1 MFQVALAHGLGGLSS
16 SSQESLPSEGAKKT
30 MRRLSLVLVFSFFAL
45 PAGAKDFYIAA
56 NQAGAGSGTAC
67 STAMPYTW
75 FNNAASWG
83 AGAAQIGPGTTVHLC
98 GTFTGTPGQQLL
110 TVLGNG
116 TSTTPITIKFETNA
130 VLTAPYWSPF
140 GAINEDSKSYI
151 TVDGGINGSIRN
163 TANGTGRAYAQGTRA
178 IYAPNCTGCVV
189 QNVSIADMY
198 VRTLATDLAI
208 TQTAVNCV
216 YFLNSNNFT
225 ITHVT
230 CHDAGWAFAGS
241 GNNFTI
247 SYSNVYNV
255 DHGLADGPQGTTSGF
270 SIHDNHFHGYV
281 NWDSPTDAYH
291 HDGLHLWGQNG
302 GVVTNGA
309 IYNNLFDGDS
319 GVNITAHIYLQDS
332 VMNVSVY
339 NNVFLVPANR
349 TLQAIWFQGVPN
361 SGTLPGGVPTG
372 NSAYNNFISSGGHDH
387 GAAIFA
393 TGQNN
398 FTAINNVLLGGN
410 TDIAIMSGGSLS
422 SAGVNNNVYE
432 DLFTDAGSYNSFG
445 YQGRTYPDLA
455 SWQAACGCDSMSKFV
470 TASKINASSLG
481 QLLSGSVAINAAANL
496 LNISAGS
503 LVPLSKDKVGA
514 LRPLSGNWDAGA
526 YKYGSTALPSSPAG
540 LTVTIQ

>member
-1 MFQVALAHGLGGLSS
+1 
-16 SSQESLPSEGAKKT
+16 
-30 MRRLSLVLVFSFFAL
+30 MRRLSLVLVLLFFAL

-56 NQAGAGSGTAC
+56 NQVGTGSGTGC
-67 STAMPYTW
+67 STAMPYAW
-75 FNNAASWG
+75 FNNAANWG
-83 AGAAQIGPGTTVHLC
+83 AGVAQIGPGTTVHLC

-130 VLTAPYWSPF
+130 ILTAPYWSPF
-140 GAINEDSKSYI
+140 GVINEDGKSYI
-151 TVDGGINGSIRN
+151 TIDGGINGSIRN
-163 TANGTGRAYAQGTRA
+163 TANGTGRAYAQNTRA

-189 QNVSIADMY
+189 QNVSIVDMY

-302 GVVTNGA
+302 GVVTNGV
-309 IYNNLFDGDS
+309 IYNNIFDGDS

-332 VMNVSVY
+332 VMNVAVY

-372 NSAYNNFISSGGHDH
+372 NSAYNNFIRSGGHDH

-445 YQGRTYPDLA
+445 YQGHTYQNLA
-455 SWQAACGCDSMSKFV
+455 SFQAACHCDSTSKFV

-503 LVPLSKDKVGA
+503 LAPLSKDKVGA

-526 YKYGSTALPSSPAG
+526 YKFGSTALPSSPAG